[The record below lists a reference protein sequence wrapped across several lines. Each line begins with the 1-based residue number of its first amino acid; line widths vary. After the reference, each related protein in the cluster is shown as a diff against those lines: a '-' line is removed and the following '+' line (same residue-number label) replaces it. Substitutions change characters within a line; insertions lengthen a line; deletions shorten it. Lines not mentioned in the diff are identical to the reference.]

1 MLYLTHR
8 SLSAHCTATA
18 NQQVY
23 HSTYQAYVSSQRSG
37 YPGAILM
44 QDPISMLYLNSGITL
59 IGIAGP
65 EHTQAHT
72 RKDLPTMSLAIN
84 KNFFLLVILAFLTLL
99 VVSFIVIAMVAHIDL
114 YHLATS
120 FTTLPDVMNGSH

>member
-8 SLSAHCTATA
+8 SLSAHCTATT

-23 HSTYQAYVSSQRSG
+23 HLTYQAYVLSQRSG
-37 YPGAILM
+37 YPGAILT
-44 QDPISMLYLNSGITL
+44 QNPISIFYLNSGITL
-59 IGIAGP
+59 IGTADP

-99 VVSFIVIAMVAHIDL
+99 VVSFIVIAMVAHVDL
-114 YHLATS
+114 LHFATS
-120 FTTLPDVMNGSH
+120 FTLLPDAVTGHH